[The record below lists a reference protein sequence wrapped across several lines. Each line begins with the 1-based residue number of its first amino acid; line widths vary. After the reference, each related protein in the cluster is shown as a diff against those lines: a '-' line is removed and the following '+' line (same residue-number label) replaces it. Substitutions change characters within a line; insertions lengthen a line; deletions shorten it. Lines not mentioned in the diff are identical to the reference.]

1 MKIKKVE
8 FDTKNINTEI
18 DIENLYE
25 IAESTKNVKNIQ
37 TNASMFKVNIKSLL
51 TVDEY
56 MSFISNVV
64 ECCFDDDGEY
74 IAHAKSLAIGVELID
89 KYTDLWIS
97 DKDLTLEDKSL
108 IIYNTDIIE
117 LIKDSVNK
125 FQYTELMS
133 SVNSQIEYRI
143 KTSISANENKLN
155 AIINEFENIFNQTKS
170 VIDGMSTDDISTLFE
185 NLKTIENMTEDDV
198 VNSFIKI
205 HEGNKDNTDKTELLP
220 KSTENTT
227 E

>member
-133 SVNSQIEYRI
+133 SINSQIEYRI

-155 AIINEFENIFNQTKS
+155 AIVNEFENIFNQTKS
-170 VIDGMSTDDISTLFE
+170 VIDEMSVDDISTLFG

>member
-8 FDTKNINTEI
+8 FDTKNVNEEI
-18 DIENLYE
+18 SISDLYKIEK
-25 IAESTKNVKNIQ
+25 STKNVKNIQ
-37 TNASMFKVNIKSLL
+37 TNASMFKINIKSQL

-125 FQYTELMS
+125 FQYTELINA
-133 SVNSQIEYRI
+133 VNSQIEYRI
-143 KTSISANENKLN
+143 KSSISANENKLN
-155 AIINEFENIFNQTKS
+155 AIISEFENIFNQIKS
-170 VIDGMSTDDISTLFE
+170 VVNGMSADDISNLFK

-198 VNSFIKI
+198 VNSLIKVY
-205 HEGNKDNTDKTELLP
+205 EGNKTEPLSEP
-220 KSTENTT
+220 VKDITE
-227 E
+227 

>member
-8 FDTKNINTEI
+8 FDTKNVNEEI
-18 DIENLYE
+18 SISDLYKIEK
-25 IAESTKNVKNIQ
+25 STKNVKNIQ
-37 TNASMFKVNIKSLL
+37 TNASMFKINIKSQLA
-51 TVDEY
+51 VDEY

-125 FQYTELMS
+125 FQYTELMNA
-133 SVNSQIEYRI
+133 VNSQIEYRI
-143 KTSISANENKLN
+143 KSSISANENKLN
-155 AIINEFENIFNQTKS
+155 AIISEFENIFNQIKS
-170 VIDGMSTDDISTLFE
+170 VVNGMSADDISILFK

-198 VNSFIKI
+198 VNSLIKVYKS
-205 HEGNKDNTDKTELLP
+205 NKTEP
-220 KSTENTT
+220 SSESV
-227 E
+227 ESIAE

>member
-1 MKIKKVE
+1 MKIKKAE

-170 VIDGMSTDDISTLFE
+170 VIDGMSADDISTLFE

>member
-8 FDTKNINTEI
+8 FDTKNVNEEINI
-18 DIENLYE
+18 DDLYKIEK
-25 IAESTKNVKNIQ
+25 STKNVKNIQ
-37 TNASMFKVNIKSLL
+37 TNASMFKINIKSQL

-64 ECCFDDDGEY
+64 ECCFNDDGEY

-97 DKDLTLEDKSL
+97 DEDLTLEDKSL

-117 LIKDSVNK
+117 SIKDSVNR
-125 FQYTELMS
+125 FQYTELMNAI
-133 SVNSQIEYRI
+133 NSQIEYRI
-143 KTSISANENKLN
+143 KSSISANENKLN
-155 AIINEFENIFNQTKS
+155 AIISEFENIFNQTKS
-170 VIDGMSTDDISTLFE
+170 VVNGMSADDISNLFK

-198 VNSFIKI
+198 VNSLIKVY
-205 HEGNKDNTDKTELLP
+205 EGNKTEP
-220 KSTENTT
+220 SSESA
-227 E
+227 EDIAEGIVE

>member
-8 FDTKNINTEI
+8 FDTKNVNEEI
-18 DIENLYE
+18 SISDLYKIEK
-25 IAESTKNVKNIQ
+25 STKNVKNIQ
-37 TNASMFKVNIKSLL
+37 TNASMFKINIKSQL

-125 FQYTELMS
+125 FQYTELMNA
-133 SVNSQIEYRI
+133 VNSQIEYRI
-143 KTSISANENKLN
+143 KSSISANENKLN
-155 AIINEFENIFNQTKS
+155 AIISEFENIFNQIKS
-170 VIDGMSTDDISTLFE
+170 VVNGMSADDISILFK

-198 VNSFIKI
+198 VNSLIKVY
-205 HEGNKDNTDKTELLP
+205 ESNKTEP
-220 KSTENTT
+220 SSESV
-227 E
+227 ESIAE

>member
-8 FDTKNINTEI
+8 FDTKNVNEEI
-18 DIENLYE
+18 SIDDLYKIEK
-25 IAESTKNVKNIQ
+25 STKNVKNIQ
-37 TNASMFKVNIKSLL
+37 TNASMFKINIKSQL

-125 FQYTELMS
+125 FQYTELMNA
-133 SVNSQIEYRI
+133 VNSQIEYRI
-143 KTSISANENKLN
+143 KSSISANENKLN
-155 AIINEFENIFNQTKS
+155 AIISEFENIFNQIKS
-170 VIDGMSTDDISTLFE
+170 VVNGMSADDISNLFK

-198 VNSFIKI
+198 VNSLIKVY
-205 HEGNKDNTDKTELLP
+205 EGNKAEPSSESVKGIVE
-220 KSTENTT
+220 
-227 E
+227 

>member
-170 VIDGMSTDDISTLFE
+170 VIDGMSADDISTLFE

>member
-143 KTSISANENKLN
+143 KTSISANKNKLN

-170 VIDGMSTDDISTLFE
+170 VIDGMSADDISTLFE

>member
-8 FDTKNINTEI
+8 FDTKNVNEEI
-18 DIENLYE
+18 SISDLYKIEK
-25 IAESTKNVKNIQ
+25 STKNVKNIQ
-37 TNASMFKVNIKSLL
+37 TNASMFKINIKSQLA
-51 TVDEY
+51 VDEY

-125 FQYTELMS
+125 FQYTELMNA
-133 SVNSQIEYRI
+133 VNSQIEYRI
-143 KTSISANENKLN
+143 KSSISANENKLN
-155 AIINEFENIFNQTKS
+155 AIISEFENIFNQIKS
-170 VIDGMSTDDISTLFE
+170 VVNGMSADDISILFK

-198 VNSFIKI
+198 VNSLIKVY
-205 HEGNKDNTDKTELLP
+205 ESNKTEP
-220 KSTENTT
+220 SSESV
-227 E
+227 ESIAE

>member
-8 FDTKNINTEI
+8 FDTKNVNEEI
-18 DIENLYE
+18 SIDDLYKIEK
-25 IAESTKNVKNIQ
+25 STKNVKNIQ
-37 TNASMFKVNIKSLL
+37 TNASMFKINIKSQL

-64 ECCFDDDGEY
+64 ECCFNDDGEY

-97 DKDLTLEDKSL
+97 DEDLTLEDKSL

-117 LIKDSVNK
+117 SIKDSVNR

-133 SVNSQIEYRI
+133 AINSQIEYRI
-143 KTSISANENKLN
+143 KSSISANENKLN
-155 AIINEFENIFNQTKS
+155 AIISEFENIFNQIKN
-170 VIDGMSTDDISTLFE
+170 VVNGMSADDISNLFK

-198 VNSFIKI
+198 VNSLIKVY
-205 HEGNKDNTDKTELLP
+205 EGNKTEPSSELA
-220 KSTENTT
+220 EGIA

>member
-8 FDTKNINTEI
+8 FDTKNVNEEI
-18 DIENLYE
+18 SIDDLYKIEK
-25 IAESTKNVKNIQ
+25 STKNVKNIQ
-37 TNASMFKVNIKSLL
+37 TNASMFKINIKSQL

-117 LIKDSVNK
+117 LIKDSVNR

-133 SVNSQIEYRI
+133 AINSQIEYRI
-143 KTSISANENKLN
+143 KSSISANENKLN
-155 AIINEFENIFNQTKS
+155 AIISEFENIFNQIKN
-170 VIDGMSTDDISTLFE
+170 VVNGMSADDISNLFK

-198 VNSFIKI
+198 VNSLIKVY
-205 HEGNKDNTDKTELLP
+205 EGNKTEP
-220 KSTENTT
+220 SSESVESITE
-227 E
+227 

>member
-8 FDTKNINTEI
+8 FDTKNVNEEI
-18 DIENLYE
+18 SISDLYKIEK
-25 IAESTKNVKNIQ
+25 STKNVKNIQ
-37 TNASMFKVNIKSLL
+37 TNASMFKINIKSQL

-74 IAHAKSLAIGVELID
+74 IAHAKSLAIGVGLID

-125 FQYTELMS
+125 FQYTELMNA
-133 SVNSQIEYRI
+133 VNSQIEYRI
-143 KTSISANENKLN
+143 KSSVSANENKLN
-155 AIINEFENIFNQTKS
+155 AIISEFENIFNQIKS
-170 VIDGMSTDDISTLFE
+170 VVNGMSADDISILFK

-198 VNSFIKI
+198 VNSLIKVY
-205 HEGNKDNTDKTELLP
+205 ESNKTEP
-220 KSTENTT
+220 SSESV
-227 E
+227 ESIAE

>member
-8 FDTKNINTEI
+8 FDTKNVNEEI
-18 DIENLYE
+18 SISDLYKIEK
-25 IAESTKNVKNIQ
+25 STKNVKNIQ
-37 TNASMFKVNIKSLL
+37 TNASMFKINIKSQL

-125 FQYTELMS
+125 FQYTELMNA
-133 SVNSQIEYRI
+133 VNSQIEYRI
-143 KTSISANENKLN
+143 KSSISANENKLN
-155 AIINEFENIFNQTKS
+155 AIISEFENIFSQIKS
-170 VIDGMSTDDISTLFE
+170 IVNGMSADDISNLFK

-198 VNSFIKI
+198 VNSLIKVY
-205 HEGNKDNTDKTELLP
+205 EGNKTEPLSEP
-220 KSTENTT
+220 VKDITE
-227 E
+227 

>member
-25 IAESTKNVKNIQ
+25 NAESTKNVKNIQ

-170 VIDGMSTDDISTLFE
+170 VIDGMSADDISTLFE

>member
-8 FDTKNINTEI
+8 FDTKNVNEEI
-18 DIENLYE
+18 SIDDLYKIEK
-25 IAESTKNVKNIQ
+25 STKNVKNIQ
-37 TNASMFKVNIKSLL
+37 TNASMFKINIKSQL

-125 FQYTELMS
+125 FQYTELMNA
-133 SVNSQIEYRI
+133 VNSQIEYRI
-143 KTSISANENKLN
+143 KSSISANENKLN
-155 AIINEFENIFNQTKS
+155 AIISEFENIFNQIKN
-170 VIDGMSTDDISTLFE
+170 VVNGMSADDISNLFK

-198 VNSFIKI
+198 VNSLIKVY
-205 HEGNKDNTDKTELLP
+205 EGNKTEP
-220 KSTENTT
+220 SSESVKGIAE
-227 E
+227 

>member
-8 FDTKNINTEI
+8 FDTKNVNEEI
-18 DIENLYE
+18 SISDLYKIEKL
-25 IAESTKNVKNIQ
+25 TKNVKNIQ
-37 TNASMFKVNIKSLL
+37 TNASMFKINIKSQL

-64 ECCFDDDGEY
+64 ECCFNDDGEY

-125 FQYTELMS
+125 FQYTELMNA
-133 SVNSQIEYRI
+133 VNSQIEYRI
-143 KTSISANENKLN
+143 KSSISANENKLN
-155 AIINEFENIFNQTKS
+155 AIISEFENIFNQIKS
-170 VIDGMSTDDISTLFE
+170 VVNGMSADDISILFK

-198 VNSFIKI
+198 VNSLIKVY
-205 HEGNKDNTDKTELLP
+205 EGNKTEP
-220 KSTENTT
+220 SSESVKGIAE
-227 E
+227 

>member
-8 FDTKNINTEI
+8 FNTKNVNEEI
-18 DIENLYE
+18 SISDLYKIEK
-25 IAESTKNVKNIQ
+25 STKNVKNIQ
-37 TNASMFKVNIKSLL
+37 TNASMFKINIKSQL

-64 ECCFDDDGEY
+64 ECCFNNDGEY

-125 FQYTELMS
+125 FQYTELMNA
-133 SVNSQIEYRI
+133 VNSQIEYRI
-143 KTSISANENKLN
+143 KSSISANENKLN
-155 AIINEFENIFNQTKS
+155 AIISEFENIFNQIKS
-170 VIDGMSTDDISTLFE
+170 VVNGMSADDISILFK

-198 VNSFIKI
+198 VNSLIKVY
-205 HEGNKDNTDKTELLP
+205 EGNKTEP
-220 KSTENTT
+220 SSESVKGIAE
-227 E
+227 

>member
-8 FDTKNINTEI
+8 FNTKNVNEEI
-18 DIENLYE
+18 SISDLYKIEK
-25 IAESTKNVKNIQ
+25 STKNVKNIQ
-37 TNASMFKVNIKSLL
+37 TNASMFKINIKSQL

-64 ECCFDDDGEY
+64 ECCFNDDGEY

-125 FQYTELMS
+125 FQYTELMNA
-133 SVNSQIEYRI
+133 VNSQIEYRI
-143 KTSISANENKLN
+143 KSSISANENKLN
-155 AIINEFENIFNQTKS
+155 AIISEFENIFNQIKS
-170 VIDGMSTDDISTLFE
+170 VVNGMSADDISILFK

-198 VNSFIKI
+198 VNSLIKVY
-205 HEGNKDNTDKTELLP
+205 EGNKTEP
-220 KSTENTT
+220 SSESVKGIAE
-227 E
+227 

>member
-8 FDTKNINTEI
+8 FDTKNVNEEI
-18 DIENLYE
+18 SISDLYKIEK
-25 IAESTKNVKNIQ
+25 STKNVKNIQ
-37 TNASMFKVNIKSLL
+37 TNASMFKINIKSQL

-97 DKDLTLEDKSL
+97 DEDLTLEDKSL

-125 FQYTELMS
+125 FQYTELMNA
-133 SVNSQIEYRI
+133 VNSQIEYRI
-143 KTSISANENKLN
+143 KSSISANENKLN
-155 AIINEFENIFNQTKS
+155 AIISEFENIFNQIKN
-170 VIDGMSTDDISTLFE
+170 VVNGMSADDISILFK

-198 VNSFIKI
+198 VNSLIKVY
-205 HEGNKDNTDKTELLP
+205 EGNKTEPLSEP
-220 KSTENTT
+220 VKDITE
-227 E
+227 